1 MGVAQRNRRGEILS
15 GLREKP
21 VEDAVRP
28 MAGDDEDGEE
38 DGGEEEERDWAFG
51 DQRAI

>member
-1 MGVAQRNRRGEILS
+1 MIAFGFLDI
-15 GLREKP
+15 
-21 VEDAVRP
+21 
-28 MAGDDEDGEE
+28 GDDEDGEE